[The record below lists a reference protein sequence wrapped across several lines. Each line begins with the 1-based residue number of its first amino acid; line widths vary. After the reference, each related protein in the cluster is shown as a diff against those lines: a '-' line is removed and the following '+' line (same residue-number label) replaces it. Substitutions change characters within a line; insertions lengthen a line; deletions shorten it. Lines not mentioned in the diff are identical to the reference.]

1 LIDDRGRM
9 KMRKCPEEIIFS
21 LSNQLKGMDVGKHI
35 TIRQLKEST
44 GHHYITL
51 KNYVKMI
58 KYIQTLMP
66 MISLA
71 TDQKGELI
79 VTIDN
84 KPKLPFDQGQ
94 QLLLFLLD
102 NNAYREINAIETPS
116 NLASIV
122 ESMNEDI
129 SISAGKAYLTK
140 EGLLAAMEIAEQRED
155 ILLTPIGEQITE
167 SQNSYFSEER
177 DITIIEKIE
186 WPGIEDKYQRISAS
200 MFVEPRI
207 SSSEIKKLSG
217 AA

>member
-1 LIDDRGRM
+1 
-9 KMRKCPEEIIFS
+9 MRKCPEEIIFS